1 MPGALDNTMAALGV
15 PADEERLFRAVMSMS
30 GKSVTMTA
38 GVVGIDPDD
47 VRRRLATCE
56 QLGLV
61 EFADDKVFARAPMDA
76 IADLAFAEVRAI
88 REAADRLEAVRDAL
102 PSVRQA
108 FPSSLSVGDRPLD
121 GESKLGGDI
130 PSMLVDWIEG
140 SDGDLCWMRP
150 DQYAMSHEGM
160 LTRAVAEAI
169 AAGRTCR
176 AIYPVRA
183 LEDAPENLRARAEA
197 GEQVRI
203 AAVVPTRL
211 AIIGDG
217 VALLQESFGLAS
229 SRRLVVREPGVLD
242 AVHALFELY
251 WERAIEVPGLDNP
264 TGERRRVARTLLLQL
279 LADGA
284 KDERIARTLGWSLRT
299 VRRRVAELMDEF
311 HVETRFQAGVEA
323 VRRGLL

>member
-1 MPGALDNTMAALGV
+1 MPGALDHTMAALGIS
-15 PADEERLFRAVMSMS
+15 ADEERLFRAMLSMS
-30 GKSVTMTA
+30 GQQVELA
-38 GVVGIDPDD
+38 ARIVGIEPDD
-47 VRRRLATCE
+47 VRGRLATCE
-56 QLGLV
+56 RLGLV
-61 EFADDKVFARAPMDA
+61 EFVDDKVFARAPMDA
-76 IADLAFAEVRAI
+76 IADLAFSEVRTI
-88 REAADRLEAVRDAL
+88 REAAERLEAVRDSL

-130 PSMLVDWIEG
+130 PAMLVDWIEG

-160 LTRAVAEAI
+160 LTRAVAAAI
-169 AAGRTCR
+169 AEGRTCR

-183 LEDAPENLRARAEA
+183 LEDAPDNLRARAEA
-197 GEQVRI
+197 GEQIRV

-217 VALLQESFGLAS
+217 TALLQESFGLAS
-229 SRRLVVREPGVLD
+229 SRRLVVREPGLLD
-242 AVHALFELY
+242 AVHALFGLY
-251 WERAIEVPGLDNP
+251 WDRGIEVPGLDNP
-264 TGERRRVARTLLLQL
+264 QGERRRVARRLLLQL